1 MGISYR
7 TLEENIHQILNIME
21 FYLLASLLVGLASGL
36 SLPGWGAMESTPDYG
51 GTMESTSDYGGTME
65 PTSSYGGT
73 MEPASSYGGIM
84 EPTSD
89 YGSED
94 YGTADV
100 EYGRSGYGEKKCYP
114 TYETKFRDACED
126 YSEKVCY
133 TTQKES
139 CTDVPGQ
146 KCKAIQTSKQE
157 RKCFNVNEML
167 CSLKENVKYEENPA
181 VFTIQKC
188 HKVTERVCDT
198 GYETEY
204 TEKDDFQCI
213 TITNPQCGTKEHTVY
228 DKTCRTVTHFDCKA
242 TGYADNDGYGSG
254 SSNSYGDSY
263 GSSNT
268 GSYGDSYGSSNT
280 GSYGQDDS
288 YGHKCTRTPETKC
301 YTTPRTVSSQHCE
314 DREERVCEKLTEQV
328 PFAVEK
334 QNCHDE
340 HKKVCELEQRSQPK
354 QIKKYVYTKHC
365 IPVPKTVCD
374 NADQKFL
381 QPNCVATSR
390 KECSYHP
397 EEKCENV
404 PKQHCYKIPYQ
415 VKKME
420 CSEDYASQGGYEAN
434 SYPKGTVGK
443 DY

>member
-1 MGISYR
+1 MGISHR
-7 TLEENIHQILNIME
+7 TLEENVYQDLKIME

-36 SLPGWGAMESTPDYG
+36 TLPGWGTSESTPDYG

-65 PTSSYGGT
+65 PMTSYGGSMEPTSSYGGT
-73 MEPASSYGGIM
+73 MEPTSSYGGII
-84 EPTSD
+84 EPTTD
-89 YGSED
+89 YGSEG
-94 YGTADV
+94 YGTGDV
-100 EYGRSGYGEKKCYP
+100 EYGRTGYGEKKCYP
-114 TYETKFRDACED
+114 TYETKFREACED

-146 KCKAIQTSKQE
+146 KCKAIQTLKQE

-167 CSLKENVKYEENPA
+167 CSLKENVQYEEIPA

-188 HKVTERVCDT
+188 HKITERVCDT

-204 TEKDDFQCI
+204 AEKDDFQCI
-213 TITNPQCGTKEHTVY
+213 TITNPSCGTKDHTVY

-254 SSNSYGDSY
+254 NSNSYGDSY

-268 GSYGDSYGSSNT
+268 ASYG
-280 GSYGQDDS
+280 
-288 YGHKCTRTPETKC
+288 
-301 YTTPRTVSSQHCE
+301 
-314 DREERVCEKLTEQV
+314 
-328 PFAVEK
+328 
-334 QNCHDE
+334 HDE

-354 QIKKYVYTKHC
+354 QVKKYVYTKHC

-397 EEKCENV
+397 EERCDNV

-415 VKKME
+415 VKKMVCTDGYGGGQGNYAANE
-420 CSEDYASQGGYEAN
+420 MSHTADY
-434 SYPKGTVGK
+434 
-443 DY
+443 

>member
-1 MGISYR
+1 
-7 TLEENIHQILNIME
+7 
-21 FYLLASLLVGLASGL
+21 
-36 SLPGWGAMESTPDYG
+36 MESTLDYG
-51 GTMESTSDYGGTME
+51 ATMESTTSYGGTME

-73 MEPASSYGGIM
+73 MEPTSSYGGIM

-94 YGTADV
+94 YGTDDV
-100 EYGRSGYGEKKCYP
+100 EYGRSGYAEKKCYS
-114 TYETKFRDACED
+114 TYETKFREACED

-139 CTDVPGQ
+139 CTDLPGQ

-157 RKCFNVNEML
+157 RKCFDVNEML
-167 CSLKENVKYEENPA
+167 CSLKENVKYEETPA

-188 HKVTERVCDT
+188 HKIAERVCDT
-198 GYETEY
+198 VYETEY

-213 TITNPQCGTKEHTVY
+213 TITNPSCGTKDYTVY

-242 TGYADNDGYGSG
+242 TGYGDNEGYGSG
-254 SSNSYGDSY
+254 NSNA
-263 GSSNT
+263 
-268 GSYGDSYGSSNT
+268 YGDSYGSSNT

-288 YGHKCTRTPETKC
+288 SYGHTCSRTPETKC

-314 DREERVCEKLTEQV
+314 DREERVC
-328 PFAVEK
+328 
-334 QNCHDE
+334 
-340 HKKVCELEQRSQPK
+340 
-354 QIKKYVYTKHC
+354 KKYTYTKHC
-365 IPVPKTVCD
+365 TPVPKTICD

-381 QPNCVATSR
+381 QPNCVASSR

-397 EEKCENV
+397 EERCENV

-415 VKKME
+415 VKKMVCTE
-420 CSEDYASQGGYEAN
+420 GYSGGQGSYEAN
-434 SYPKGTVGK
+434 EMSH
-443 DY
+443 